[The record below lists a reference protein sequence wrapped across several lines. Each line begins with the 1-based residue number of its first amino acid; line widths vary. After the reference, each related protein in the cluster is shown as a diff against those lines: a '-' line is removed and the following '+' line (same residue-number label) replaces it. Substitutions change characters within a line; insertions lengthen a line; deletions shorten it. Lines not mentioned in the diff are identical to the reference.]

1 MPLVR
6 RSTEAAEETAAAR
19 AEAAS
24 VRDQAAEQVAVAE
37 RAAQSEVA
45 AARAEAAAAH
55 AEAEELAGRATAA
68 TGGRPMDRPPL
79 QCLQVIREGRVNS
92 AIRGKSEY
100 VPERC
105 EK

>member
-19 AEAAS
+19 AEAVS

-37 RAAQSEVA
+37 RAAQSEAA

-55 AEAEELAGRATAA
+55 AEAEELTGRATAA
-68 TGGRPMDRPPL
+68 TGDRPMDRPPL